1 MSPLDSPS
9 NRTFPSGVTPT
20 PPPWSLRVKLYV
32 FFTSLKPVN
41 SEHPVLQGLPPG
53 SYNPSETLHPS
64 ALALVNGSPQWNGG
78 LVGLV
83 LVRYEDSPVG
93 PYDELALSFHG
104 FANPH
109 QRSTSWRITN
119 IYVSSLQSVWNGRKN
134 WNIPKHLAR
143 FKFVPTG
150 PNTSSI
156 EVSLL
161 DAEKPF
167 FTASLTDSCLPAIP
181 ISPRIITPFMGLVQP
196 PLVSG
201 LPEDLTNDEWL
212 SIAPRYDGRWKLAY
226 IRPSEDG
233 RASYGDGVQ
242 FPQFESF
249 WIGVKF
255 TGTLIFP
262 ESAQLGT
269 KAE

>member
-9 NRTFPSGVTPT
+9 SHVPPSGVTPT
-20 PPPWSLRVKLYV
+20 APPWSLRVKLYI

-41 SEHPVLQGLPPG
+41 SEDHVLQGLPPG
-53 SYNPSETLHPS
+53 SYNPSEALHPS
-64 ALALVNGSPQWNGG
+64 ALGLVNGSPQWKGG
-78 LVGLV
+78 LVGVV

-93 PYDELALSFHG
+93 PYDELALGFHG
-104 FANPH
+104 FANPY
-109 QRSTSWRITN
+109 QKSTNWRITN
-119 IYVSSLQSVWNGRKN
+119 IYVSSLQSAWNGRRN

-143 FKFVPTG
+143 FKFVSLG
-150 PNTSSI
+150 PNTSI

-167 FTASLTDSCLPAIP
+167 FTASLSDSCLPAIP
-181 ISPRIITPFMGLVQP
+181 IPSSVITPFMGLVQP

-201 LPEDLTNDEWL
+201 LPEDLTNDKW
-212 SIAPRYDGRWKLAY
+212 SIITPRYDGWWKLAY
-226 IRPSEDG
+226 IRPSEG
-233 RASYGDGVQ
+233 GHASYGDGIQ
-242 FPQFESF
+242 FPQFKSL

-262 ESAQLGT
+262 ESAQLRNKG
-269 KAE
+269 E

>member
-9 NRTFPSGVTPT
+9 SRTFPSG
-20 PPPWSLRVKLYV
+20 
-32 FFTSLKPVN
+32 PVN
-41 SEHPVLQGLPPG
+41 SEDPVLQGLPSG
-53 SYNPSETLHPS
+53 SYNPSEALHPS
-64 ALALVNGSPQWNGG
+64 AHALVNGSPQCNAG
-78 LVGLV
+78 VVSVV

-109 QRSTSWRITN
+109 QKSTSWRITN
-119 IYVSSLQSVWNGRKN
+119 TYVSSLQSTWNGRKN

-143 FKFVPTG
+143 FKFVSSG

-167 FTASLTDSCLPAIP
+167 LTASLTDSLLPAIP
-181 ISPRIITPFMGLVQP
+181 ILPRIITPFVSIVQP

-212 SIAPRYDGRWKLAY
+212 SIAPRYDGWWKLAC
-226 IRPSEDG
+226 IRPSEG
-233 RASYGDGVQ
+233 GHASYGDGVH
-242 FPQFESF
+242 FPQFKSF
-249 WIGVKF
+249 WVGVKF
-255 TGTLIFP
+255 MGTLIVP
-262 ESAQLGT
+262 ESAQLRT
-269 KAE
+269 MVE